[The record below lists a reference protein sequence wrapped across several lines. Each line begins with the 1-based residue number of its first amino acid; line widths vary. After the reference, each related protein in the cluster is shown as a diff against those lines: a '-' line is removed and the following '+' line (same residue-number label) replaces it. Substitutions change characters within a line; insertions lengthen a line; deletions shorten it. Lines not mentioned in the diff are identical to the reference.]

1 MFFKNM
7 FDVKVEID
15 DGSGNIHI
23 KQGNYSTGEDEVI
36 MLTPDQIDVLISWLT
51 EAKAYSTK
59 SDDAD

>member
-36 MLTPDQIDVLISWLT
+36 MLTPDQIDVLIGWLT

-59 SDDAD
+59 TDDAA

>member
-1 MFFKNM
+1 M